1 MGDVLD
7 GFKNFV
13 VKFMIRMSRVSYFN
27 HVFTALLSFLP
38 AAHVIYVPRVCHEIT
53 GVYLKF
59 ESLKICV
66 SRTLL
71 RHLCKEK

>member
-27 HVFTALLSFLP
+27 DVFTALFLYLS
-38 AAHVIYVPRVCHEIT
+38 AGCVIYVPRMCHEIT
-53 GVYLKF
+53 GIHLKF

-66 SRTLL
+66 FRTLL